1 MDLKDASW
9 GTLRTTCNM
18 KVVEKTGFKH
28 HDDPLKDLEPY
39 L

>member
-1 MDLKDASW
+1 
-9 GTLRTTCNM
+9 M